1 MDNPEKQATL
11 IEVAIKN
18 GQSRETECIGHKM
31 QNEDKQ
37 NTKHKTAQF
46 VGCIHSDN
54 TLYGIL
60 ITD

>member
-37 NTKHKTAQF
+37 NTKHKTGKQKDEHRT
-46 VGCIHSDN
+46 G
-54 TLYGIL
+54 
-60 ITD
+60 